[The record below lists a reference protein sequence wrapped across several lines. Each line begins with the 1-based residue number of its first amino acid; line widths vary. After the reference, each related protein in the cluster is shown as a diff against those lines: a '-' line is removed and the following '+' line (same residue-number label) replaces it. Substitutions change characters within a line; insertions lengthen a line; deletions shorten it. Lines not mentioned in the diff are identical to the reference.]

1 MRFFEFA
8 PMHSTALGIRA
19 IEKMADFYA
28 VSPGNKLNIDDVTDD
43 LKLHAMPDRDDVGYW

>member
-1 MRFFEFA
+1 
-8 PMHSTALGIRA
+8 MHSTALGIRA